1 MWRHSKIIALI
12 HLLPSGARSPTNLE
26 TMDVLKRRT
35 DFNDIKPYNDSEV
48 PDVLQRL
55 VKDPKL
61 LDILLRQRL
70 PSLPRFLF
78 GCARPLTSWK
88 LGQAIKGVQTKRQFQ
103 TKFVA
108 SAIAKMLK
116 STNTEF
122 HYSGLENLDPD
133 TGYLFVSNHRDIA
146 MDAAFANYA
155 LFLNDYG
162 LAQIG
167 FGDNLIQEQFATDLI
182 RINGGFVVERDSST
196 MKDRVRS
203 ARLLSSY
210 IRDRLDDGES
220 IWLAQSEGR
229 AKDGL
234 DRTDTNIFT
243 MFYIAWRRE
252 MDFGFAVKKMRIVPL
267 SVSYQY
273 DPCDELK
280 ARELLLRQDSG
291 YQKEPGEDLRSIALG
306 INGRKGAVHLHFG
319 EQLRHHYQSPEEV
332 AEWCDQQIIK
342 NYRLHSSNMTC
353 WRLLREQ
360 SHSSQEVRDS
370 LASLAHIFGVSED
383 DFDDPVMLKRLDNAR
398 PELRPLLLKMY
409 ANPVFS
415 KIEHSI

>member
-1 MWRHSKIIALI
+1 MLRALLIARP
-12 HLLPSGARSPTNLE
+12 PSAPLDP
-26 TMDVLKRRT
+26 MDVLKRRT
-35 DFNDIKPYNDSEV
+35 DFQDIKPYSDSEV
-48 PDVLQRL
+48 PAVLQRL

-61 LDILLRQRL
+61 LDILLRQRW
-70 PSLPRFLF
+70 PGLPRFLSS
-78 GCARPLTSWK
+78 CARPLVSWK
-88 LGQAIKGVQTKRQFQ
+88 LRQAIKGIQTKRQFQ

-108 SAIAKMLK
+108 SAIAAMLK
-116 STNTEF
+116 STETEF
-122 HYSGLENLDPD
+122 HYSGLENLEPD

-155 LFLNDYG
+155 LYLNDYG

-196 MKDRVRS
+196 LKDRVRS

-210 IRDRLDDGES
+210 IRDRLEDGES

-267 SVSYQY
+267 SISYQY

-280 ARELLLRQDSG
+280 AQELLLRQSSD
-291 YQKEPGEDLRSIALG
+291 YQKQPGEDLRSIALG

-319 EQLRHHYQSPEEV
+319 EQMQDLYQSPEEV
-332 AEWCDQQIIK
+332 ADWCDQQIIK
-342 NYRLHSSNMTC
+342 NYHLHSSNLTC
-353 WRLLREQ
+353 WRLLYEQ
-360 SHSSQEVRDS
+360 NHSSQEVREY
-370 LASLAHIFGVSED
+370 LAGIVSIFGVSEQ
-383 DFDDPVMLKRLDNAR
+383 DFYDPVILERLNSAR
-398 PELRPLLLKMY
+398 PELRPILTSMY
-409 ANPVFS
+409 ANPVSS
-415 KIEHSI
+415 KIELSV

>member
-1 MWRHSKIIALI
+1 
-12 HLLPSGARSPTNLE
+12 
-26 TMDVLKRRT
+26 MDVLKRRT
-35 DFNDIKPYNDSEV
+35 DFNDIKPYSDSEV
-48 PDVLQRL
+48 PAVLRRL

-61 LDILLRQRL
+61 LDVLLKQRL
-70 PSLPRFLF
+70 PKLPRFLSSY
-78 GCARPLTSWK
+78 ARPFVSWK
-88 LGQAIKGVQTKRQFQ
+88 LEQAITGVRTKREFQ
-103 TKFVA
+103 VKFVA
-108 SAIAKMLK
+108 SAIDTMLK
-116 STNTEF
+116 STKTDF

-155 LFLNDYG
+155 LYLNDYS

-182 RINGGFVVERDSST
+182 RINGGFIVERNNSAL
-196 MKDRVRS
+196 KDRVRS

-252 MDFGFAVKKMRIVPL
+252 MDFAFALKKMRIIPL
-267 SVSYQY
+267 SISYQY

-280 ARELLLRQDSG
+280 ARELLLRQDSD

-306 INGRKGAVHLHFG
+306 INGQKGKVHLHFG
-319 EQLRHHYQSPEEV
+319 EQMRDNYQTPEEI
-332 AEWCDQQIIK
+332 ANWCDQQIIK
-342 NYRLHSSNMTC
+342 NYRLHSSNLTC

-360 SHSSQEVRDS
+360 SHPSQAVGDS
-370 LASLAHIFGVSED
+370 LQSIAAIFGVNED
-383 DFDDPVMLKRLDNAR
+383 DFYDQVMLERIDNTP
-398 PELRPLLLKMY
+398 PELRPILIDMY
-409 ANPVFS
+409 ANPVHS
-415 KIEHSI
+415 KIEYSV